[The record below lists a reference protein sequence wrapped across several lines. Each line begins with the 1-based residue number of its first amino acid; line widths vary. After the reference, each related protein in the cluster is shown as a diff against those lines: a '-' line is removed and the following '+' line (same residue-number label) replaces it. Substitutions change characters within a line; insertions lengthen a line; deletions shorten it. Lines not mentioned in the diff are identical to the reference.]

1 MKKIITLSLALM
13 LSVSS
18 LAQAMPTSPVS
29 LEYNVPK
36 NIMLGEVVTTTVR
49 LIANKDL
56 ASLTI
61 SASAYDGLVLIS
73 SGNETVFENI
83 TRGDSREIE
92 VTIQLGNDLGYLAM
106 ETTSIDTA
114 SREQYNNQ
122 AIRFGE
128 PNTTTRSRMKADNL
142 IVDSSGETLF
152 LMQPEVN

>member
-29 LEYNVPK
+29 LKYNVPK

>member
-1 MKKIITLSLALM
+1 MKKIITFSLTLM
-13 LSVSS
+13 LGLSS
-18 LAQAMPTSPVS
+18 QLSAMSPSPVT
-29 LEYNVPK
+29 LEYDVPE
-36 NIMLGEVVTTTVR
+36 NLMPGEVVTTTVR

-61 SASAYDGLVLIS
+61 SASAYDGLILIS

-92 VTIQLGNDLGYLAM
+92 VTIQLDNDLGYLAM

-114 SREQYNNQ
+114 SRERYNNQ

-128 PNTTTRSRMKADNL
+128 PNATTQSRMGADNL
-142 IVDSSGETLF
+142 IEDSSGETLF
-152 LMQPEVN
+152 LMQAEVN